1 MDNDIIKI
9 FCEKLN
15 SIDKIPKENI
25 KKILKKG
32 KSVISGLDEIKDA
45 NDRVA
50 LLIGHVQSGKTV
62 NFMSIMANAI
72 LQPFNYKIIV
82 VLTSTIDRLHNQT
95 VKRIKDSF
103 AIDSDLRNL
112 IKLFDLREQETKKYF
127 KTHDF
132 TSDIKNELDNDVI
145 LIFTILKEHRNIS
158 NFHQFIDKNKEQFS
172 KFKFLIIDDEGD
184 DASVS
189 NDKDDKTRKTHENIN
204 KLFNTLVNKSYISV
218 TATPYAQMMLNKND
232 TLMPRRVYCIEPGDG
247 YKGLDVF
254 CDERYFKI
262 IDENDNNI
270 DWGKTDIFEECLIY
284 YYIIWAL
291 YFKNNNLNKSNARSY
306 MMIHTNIKKWTH
318 VHIKEQIKNFKHNYL
333 EYLESKNKNE
343 LSYVSFVD
351 KLEKII
357 KKYNIDKQL
366 NGINLLQDNDFLE
379 KLIFSIKRTAITCLN
394 EDENNKNESFSN
406 ILIGS
411 KKLERGITIENLLT
425 TFFTNK
431 AKNSIPIDTFL
442 QRSRWFGYRNQILDY
457 MKIFTTKA
465 IFECIEE
472 VRIIHNNIMKILNDA
487 EKEKRDFREIDRAIF
502 ATKNNKLRPTNRV
515 PLKDATILSSAVQ
528 ATPWYSKLLETKN
541 EYNNL
546 VEKLLD
552 SNEYVTFNE
561 KYKFK
566 SLFFNDIESCIN
578 EFPQITKIL
587 DIDDDWKKLVNTW
600 YNNPRIIISLLNDP
614 QNNLQPRDRKF
625 IYQKEEHDYS
635 IVQLSQGRS
644 EDNIKYKGDKNWFD
658 HDEDKNIKDSIII
671 QIHHLQPSLE
681 KNDNNYKG
689 EDVFSWMVLYPKSE
703 KLIKWQ
709 SKNQE

>member
-343 LSYVSFVD
+343 LSYVSFID

>member
-1 MDNDIIKI
+1 
-9 FCEKLN
+9 
-15 SIDKIPKENI
+15 
-25 KKILKKG
+25 
-32 KSVISGLDEIKDA
+32 
-45 NDRVA
+45 
-50 LLIGHVQSGKTV
+50 
-62 NFMSIMANAI
+62 MANAI
-72 LQPFNYKIIV
+72 LKPFNYKIIV

-158 NFHQFIDKNKEQFS
+158 NFHQFINKNKEQFS

-291 YFKNNNLNKSNARSY
+291 YFKNNKLNKSNARSY

-343 LSYVSFVD
+343 LSYVSFID

-472 VRIIHNNIMKILNDA
+472 VRIIHNNIMKILNNA
-487 EKEKRDFREIDRAIF
+487 EKEKIDFREIDRAIF

-515 PLKDATILSSAVQ
+515 PLKEATILSSAVQ

-625 IYQKEEHDYS
+625 IYQKEEDDYS